1 MVQFLCTVVVG
12 RFYEVVLNVIALNGF
27 ESLVASHT
35 PDHFPGQPVHVSLS
49 PTHVAHCISLK
60 RGGAGYSIATG
71 AIIRM

>member
-1 MVQFLCTVVVG
+1 M
-12 RFYEVVLNVIALNGF
+12 VLNVIALNGF
-27 ESLVASHT
+27 ESLVAHT
-35 PDHFPGQPVHVSLS
+35 RPLPGTTVHVSLA